1 MIMMCDQALES
12 IDYESL
18 LLIRM
23 FVNRKIVDR
32 IILCCVFKYI
42 ITVIVERQSVHTIL
56 CPIIDR
62 LFCDGENF

>member
-1 MIMMCDQALES
+1 MMCDQALES

-32 IILCCVFKYI
+32 IIYCVFKYI

-62 LFCDGENF
+62 LFCDAENF